1 MRAKILSAGS
11 IGFSSDSSIRS
22 MLTEDEKAL
31 YFVTARDAY
40 SARGAVIEIG
50 PWLGGGTIQ
59 IVRGLEATRHKW
71 HLTVYDRFTWSTD
84 AQRKYPEGGL
94 TVGDSFLPR
103 FKEGLGSFQDRITPI
118 EAELT
123 DITSKLPLTQNIELL
138 FIDAPKSWSLLRK
151 VLIHVG
157 PKLLP
162 GASLVFQDF
171 LHIASRQ
178 IVWLVMSL
186 PQFTITTTVEKG
198 TAILC
203 TVTEPLTDVEKT
215 VPPTMAGLTERD
227 LLALWERGTN
237 MLPEEKG
244 GELAAGMALDLYAR
258 NARKSAARILDIGVV
273 GKPWHD
279 HIIHRVQ
286 KLIKFGNPKNRP
298 PLVQVNR
305 YLVKRKRAISPP
317 EAGGLN
323 ALEDQAGT
331 PI

>member
-1 MRAKILSAGS
+1 MRAKILSAPS

-31 YFVTARDAY
+31 YFMTARDAY
-40 SARGAVIEIG
+40 KARGAVIEIG

-59 IVRGLEATRHKW
+59 IARGLDASRHEW
-71 HLTVYDRFTWSTD
+71 ALTAYDRFTWSSD

-94 TVGDSFLPR
+94 KVGESFLSR
-103 FKEGLGSFQDRITPI
+103 FKDGLAAYADRIAPI

-123 DITSKLPLTQNIELL
+123 DISSRLPISRDIELL
-138 FIDAPKSWSLLRK
+138 FIDAPKSWSLLRR

-157 PKLLP
+157 PHLLP

-186 PQFTITTTVEKG
+186 PQFNITTTVDKG

-203 TVTEPLTDVEKT
+203 TVTEPLLDVASA
-215 VPPTMAGLTERD
+215 VPATLDALTESD
-227 LLALWERGTN
+227 LMALWERGTK

-244 GELAAGMALDLYAR
+244 GELAAGIAMDLYSR
-258 NARKSAARILDIGVV
+258 NARKLAARVLDVGVV

-279 HIIHRVQ
+279 PIIGRVQ
-286 KLIKFGNPKNRP
+286 KLIQFGNPKNKP
-298 PLVQVNR
+298 PLSQIR
-305 YLVKRKRAISPP
+305 KYLVAHRRRMESRHF
-317 EAGGLN
+317 LN
-323 ALEDQAGT
+323 PLDT
-331 PI
+331 L

>member
-1 MRAKILSAGS
+1 MRAKVLSATS

-50 PWLGGGTIQ
+50 PWLGGGTLQ
-59 IVRGLEATRHKW
+59 IARGLDASKHDWK
-71 HLTVYDRFTWSTD
+71 LTAYDRFTWSSD

-94 TVGDSFLPR
+94 AVGDSFLPL
-103 FKEGLGSFQDRITPI
+103 FNAGLAAYQDRITPV

-123 DITSKLPLTQNIELL
+123 DISSKLPLTQNIELL
-138 FIDAPKSWSLLRK
+138 FIDAPKSWSMLRN

-203 TVTEPLTDVEKT
+203 TVNEPLVDVAKAIPATMTDLSE
-215 VPPTMAGLTERD
+215 AD
-227 LLALWERGTN
+227 LMALWERGTQ

-244 GELAAGMALDLYAR
+244 GELAAGMALDLF
-258 NARKSAARILDIGVV
+258 ARKAKKSATRVLDIGVV

-279 HIIHRVQ
+279 HIINRVQ
-286 KLIKFGNPKNRP
+286 KLIRYGNPKNKP
-298 PLVQVNR
+298 HLMQINK
-305 YLVKRKRAISPP
+305 YLVTQKRRA
-317 EAGGLN
+317 EAEGPLN
-323 ALEDQAGT
+323 PLDSHQ
-331 PI
+331 